1 MLNEDG
7 FRDIND
13 LLEDDLI
20 ENELDLTGGPPIDHP
35 IDPRLRAL
43 PSAPSNDP
51 SNDTP
56 TDTPAPPRK
65 RGRGP
70 GNKPRMTAK
79 RERETAEAAAG
90 TTEHGGQV
98 WALESAVKL
107 HL

>member
-1 MLNEDG
+1 MW
-7 FRDIND
+7 
-13 LLEDDLI
+13 
-20 ENELDLTGGPPIDHP
+20 GGPPIDHP
-35 IDPRLRAL
+35 IDPRLRAP

-79 RERETAEAAAG
+79 RNRETAEVAAG
-90 TTEHGGQV
+90 ATEHGEDAADIAMARSEAARPAEAPKPKRTGKQ
-98 WALESAVKL
+98 ASKQ
-107 HL
+107 